1 MKSSTLA
8 KMILLSLSLFFFLVN
23 CSSDSKNK
31 PAGGAK
37 SNIPPPATANER
49 DSIFYG
55 MTAEDS
61 TTVFDLTVKYNMVE
75 YDRSGS
81 DYFVY
86 SINRV
91 EQGNDYF
98 WVYAVNDTMGQV
110 ASNKRQ
116 IGPGDRVVWHY
127 RLITR

>member
-1 MKSSTLA
+1 MNRRISSNTLFL
-8 KMILLSLSLFFFLVN
+8 IIGLTICLFG

-31 PAGGAK
+31 PADKAK

-55 MTAEDS
+55 MTADDS
-61 TTVFDLTVKYNMVE
+61 TTVFDLTVKFNMVE

-81 DYFVY
+81 DYYVY

-110 ASNKRQ
+110 AANKRQ
-116 IGPGDRVVWHY
+116 VGPGDRVVWHY
-127 RLITR
+127 RMITR

>member
-1 MKSSTLA
+1 MKSWISSTRLVL
-8 KMILLSLSLFFFLVN
+8 ILGLTFCLIG
-23 CSSDSKNK
+23 CGSDSENK
-31 PAGGAK
+31 PAESAK

-55 MTAEDS
+55 MTADDS
-61 TTVFDLTVKYNMVE
+61 TTVFDLTVKFNMVE

-98 WVYAVNDTMGQV
+98 WVYAVNDSMGQV